1 MPRFSYDARDAAG
14 KAVTGLIQ
22 AEDRREAVEVLRS
35 RGLAIISI
43 ELNKDVTYLLEDR
56 RLYGGRVPLRDLAV
70 FCRQFATLLG
80 AGVPVIDGL
89 RTIARSGRGRR
100 LGQLLSRTV
109 KDLDGGEPLSRAFQR
124 QGSDL
129 PPIMVHMAAAGEVGG
144 VLEEVFARLAD
155 QFERQ
160 DTVVQKVRSA
170 LTYPAAV
177 LGMALLI
184 VTFLVAVV
192 VPSFAAMYAQSG
204 TTLPLPTR
212 LLLGLSHFLRTYWY
226 VALVGLAGGLW
237 GLRRS
242 YRGQRG
248 RQLVD
253 RLLLRVPIFGPLL
266 LRQALALFARTLG
279 TLLRGG
285 IPIMTALSVAGQASG
300 NTALAPALE
309 EAQAAVRDGQSIIG
323 PLRRSRLFP
332 EMMLEMM
339 VIGEE
344 SGATDAL
351 LAKVADYYER
361 EVNATVDRLTS
372 LMEPAI
378 VLVLGVIVGFI
389 VLALVLPMFDSW
401 QLIGK

>member
-1 MPRFSYDARDAAG
+1 MPRFSFDARDAAG
-14 KAVTGLIQ
+14 KAVRGLIQ
-22 AEDRREAVEVLRS
+22 AEDRREAAEVLRA
-35 RGLAIISI
+35 RGLAIISV
-43 ELNKDVTYLLEDR
+43 ELNKDITYLLEDQR
-56 RLYGGRVPLRDLAV
+56 SHGGRVPLRDLAV

-100 LGQLLSRTV
+100 LGQLLARTV
-109 KDLDGGEPLSRAFQR
+109 KDLDSGEPLSRALER

-129 PPIMVHMAAAGEVGG
+129 PPVMAHMAAAGEVGG

-192 VPSFAAMYAQSG
+192 VPSFAAMYNQSG
-204 TTLPLPTR
+204 TPLPWPTR
-212 LLLGLSHFLRTYWY
+212 LLLSLSHFLRAYWY
-226 VALVGLAGGLW
+226 VIAVGSAGGLW
-237 GLRRS
+237 GLGRS

-253 RLLLRVPIFGPLL
+253 RLLLRLPLFGPLL
-266 LRQALALFARTLG
+266 LRQALALFSRTLA

-285 IPIMTALSVAGQASG
+285 IPILTALSVAGQAAG
-300 NTALAPALE
+300 NTALVPALE